1 MPRMRLFKFVGKVLP
16 LAALIV
22 GVVWAALH
30 DQKFLSGCASRE
42 PKNGSGDRVRQRR
55 PAACSWGHH
64 CDALGITAGRASL
77 HLFVGGKNRSENLSV
92 SLSAHG
98 TISTLPC
105 RRRTGRLLMVAMI
118 GRVCRVTTLLAG
130 RGLRRKTNRRLLTS
144 ASRPRGLHQAT

>member
-16 LAALIV
+16 LGALIV

-64 CDALGITAGRASL
+64 CDALGITAGRAR
-77 HLFVGGKNRSENLSV
+77 H
-92 SLSAHG
+92 
-98 TISTLPC
+98 
-105 RRRTGRLLMVAMI
+105 RRICARFFGDRLVW
-118 GRVCRVTTLLAG
+118 REV
-130 RGLRRKTNRRLLTS
+130 
-144 ASRPRGLHQAT
+144 